1 MPTEHK
7 IQLVAELEDRLN
19 RCLIA
24 ISLDYR
30 GLTVGQMQQLR
41 RTLREI
47 EPTTEMRVVKN
58 TMLKRAAEN
67 SGKTAVLEVVEE
79 ATALVFGYED
89 EVSAAKGLAKFARD
103 SRIEL
108 IIRGGMLEGE
118 VMDRAQI
125 DELAKVPSRLEL
137 MAKLAGGVSSPITGI
152 AGSIHG
158 VIREVAAIVEAR
170 AAQLEAEGGAPPADA
185 GEAEDEPAEASL
197 ETNGESGKETVADDA
212 APSDETVSDDAQADT
227 SDDADAEEAASDE

>member
-1 MPTEHK
+1 MPTERK
-7 IQLVAELEDRLN
+7 IQQVAELEDRLN
-19 RCLIA
+19 RCLIV

-67 SGKTAVLEVVEE
+67 SGKDEVLEVVEE

-89 EVSAAKGLAKFARD
+89 EVTAAKGLAKFARD
-103 SRIEL
+103 TRIDL
-108 IIRGGMLEGE
+108 VIRGGLLDGA

-125 DELAKVPSRLEL
+125 DELAKVPDRLEL
-137 MAKLAGGVSSPITGI
+137 MAKLAGGLSNPITGI
-152 AGSIHG
+152 AGGIHSL
-158 VIREVAAIVEAR
+158 IREVAAIVEAR
-170 AAQLEAEGGAPPADA
+170 AAQLEAESS
-185 GEAEDEPAEASL
+185 AE
-197 ETNGESGKETVADDA
+197 DA
-212 APSDETVSDDAQADT
+212 APSDDEASDEA
-227 SDDADAEEAASDE
+227 SNDADAGKASSEE